1 MNFAQPAFLFA
12 AVLVVP
18 VLLAARRSRAPLAKR
33 QLWSVAALQT
43 LAVLAAVVALA
54 KPWRLGAG
62 QEHRVVVV
70 AGEPTPNWRSEI
82 EALRQTAPQ
91 RDPFVVVRAG
101 AAPVVGLPG
110 ATAVPAAAGTPDLTA
125 ALRVALGTVPV
136 GAAGSVHVWTDG
148 RHDGAALVAVA
159 QELAERGLGVVVH
172 EQVAARP
179 AVALLA
185 VEHPPQVAPGEAF
198 RLFAHVRA
206 DRSRAVRLEVFTGER
221 QVGAAECALV
231 AGEQWCRV
239 DVVVPGQGPVELAVR
254 LVGDDLAADAVA
266 ERSAVLVSSP
276 LRVLHLA
283 ADASRRDALAASLRQ
298 HGIDTYAPADP
309 GQPLVDDAS
318 FWSCRAV
325 LVDDL
330 PAAAWSANHGLV
342 RAAVQGGR
350 GLVLAGTYHNLG
362 PGGYAGS
369 QLAELLP
376 VRMPQREE
384 RRDPSVSLVLI
395 VDTSGS
401 MGGGRLELAK
411 EVARLAIQKLQPHDK
426 VGLIEFHGSKRWAA
440 PLQPATNTIEITRAL
455 NRLQVGGGTIVYDA
469 LEESYFALL
478 NAQTRFQHVLVL
490 TDGGVESGP
499 FETLVRRMAT
509 AGQTVSSV
517 LLGPQ
522 ASSPFLINLA
532 QWGRGR
538 FYACPDKFQLP
549 DLQFREPQSALLPAV
564 QERRVPLVRSEE
576 AEATAAFAG
585 DQLAASGGI
594 VEASVRDGAEVL
606 LRGAGGEPYLVGWDQ
621 GAGRLLVLAGQAI
634 GPQSGELHDDP
645 AYGAFLADL
654 LRSAAAGTAAD
665 GLAQDARLELRT
677 QERGVRVRVVGDAAA
692 TQRLVAR
699 SGEQR
704 CELAPIGT
712 VAEGFLPFDAAGPGV
727 VEVTAGDQ
735 LLVAGAAAP
744 PLPRALRTA
753 DAGPGLAALRAL
765 GAARQGDR
773 QAEWLVAP
781 FAAAA
786 LALFFAALLLRRV
799 PWERRAA
806 AAANRPA
813 GAGGGAVTALA
824 LSALLGAASPLAAQ
838 DPIPLP
844 PSDATAVRAAI
855 DAELRRTGDL
865 EALQTAWR
873 DAPALHR
880 FWLARLR
887 GDLDAAQQIC
897 AEPDLLAS
905 HRDVRVQI
913 LDVLGR
919 PAEALAALGEPGQGA
934 TPTERG
940 QSWLRA
946 AGLRV
951 ASGDRAGAAQALQ
964 NAVAAAGQ
972 REFAQ
977 QAGVL
982 AAGFGFLDLALGW
995 HEVGE
1000 AVHRDNF
1007 QAALRRGSWRLRL
1020 GQPALAARE
1029 YEVAFARAPLHR
1041 DRTFALAMLAAA
1053 HRAAGTLATLADGWL
1068 QRVDGGGAPLHD
1080 AELVALADVLRE
1092 LGRAR
1097 DGLQMLGRLPAERRA
1112 NLGDLALTLAVEAG
1126 DPEAAIAQLQADLA
1140 RDPADV
1146 EARASLAV
1154 LLADLQRDAAAAAVL
1169 REGIAGARPR
1179 ALRRLGDAAIE
1190 LGQDDIV
1197 AAIAAALGGG
1207 SGDDG
1212 SSAVDGA
1219 LFEAAYLRRQNREPD
1234 AVRRL
1239 LGARA
1244 AARSAQD
1251 RLRLAEQLES
1261 LGQLGE
1267 ATELYKAIW
1276 AESRTEDIG
1285 MRLGWLLGE
1294 SKHAADREQAQQ
1306 IFRQVW
1312 TSAGSAARRVQAEER
1327 VLDLAA
1333 REGTLADLA
1342 IELEAQLAEP
1352 TTPNRPAVRDALV
1365 KIYTRARDTTGAVT
1379 ILRQWAKDE
1388 PERRIEALQQLARVH
1403 VSAEEFRNHERVLQ
1417 ELLDADPAG
1426 ELDYRQQLAM
1436 SALERGRP
1444 EDARRHIRG
1453 LLGKPGTP
1461 DTVALEFSAGIYTL
1475 AALHEE
1481 SVRLYRRALALH
1493 PERVE
1498 TFLLLGNA
1506 LRAAGRRDAAIGVFQ
1521 ELLLRQ
1527 LPDDLFVVAVDGLLN
1542 MEAGAPVLAAAAR
1555 AVRVRLAARPEQV
1568 FLHRVLQDL
1577 LEAQGDEPGRLAALE
1592 DTVVAAGEQR
1602 TNFVR
1607 ELLQEA
1613 ETRRDWRAYAA
1624 HGRTLL
1630 MLGDEVPPAV
1640 YLALGEALLH
1650 VEDLD
1655 GAARAFARARLGT
1668 DFAAVEARTAELYE
1682 NAGRLAEAERIR
1694 VRLLRRAP
1702 DDLTLA
1708 MAVARLAERQGAV
1721 ARALPQWVA
1730 AATRLLPGELQAGAG
1745 VARRP
1750 AVVRTTRAPAAVPFA
1765 EPFAGVLRCARS
1777 TAEFAALRD
1786 AIVAA
1791 SATAAPNQRLAA
1803 LRLLRHLARAYPE
1816 PDLLAALQAGEDAL
1830 LAGGDETARREI
1842 RARRL
1847 RAGDFA
1853 GARAV
1858 PGDGETTAE
1867 ELTLLV
1873 VAGTPAELA
1882 AAVARAPARLLP
1894 ALARRLLAA
1903 GRRDEATALLAV
1915 AEAAPAN
1922 ERAAAVEELRRLFGL
1937 AAPVDDAAARTRLT
1951 QALQRSGALVA
1962 KVNVVFATLRD
1973 LPNLPASERAAAIA
1987 QLAGEVITAKD
1998 ASAAERLLAQASDDL
2013 GADAGAQLVEI
2024 AFATVERSFQI
2035 GTRARALHFVPTE
2048 RGVELVRTAL
2058 RRFRDEERRTTL
2070 LQLLG
2075 NAAVPEA
2082 VQLALV
2088 PDCDPRGLVGTDR
2101 LVFTNGLERARP
2113 SPRVLA
2119 ALADRFTQL
2128 LPGDAVTELLRVRTA
2143 GDAAAQRTAAVAA
2156 LRTIGSR
2163 RLGERD
2169 EVVVGHLARTVLP
2182 ADALTLLQELPAN
2195 APLELRVPLAVRSGD
2210 KAAAG
2215 VALLA
2220 AHEAKPDD
2228 TTRLYAA
2235 ANFFEAEGRFEQA
2248 AALYRKVK
2256 SSSPVFY
2263 PHQALQLARLELQAG
2278 NALGALDAL
2287 RAARDPAQTNFRL
2300 LLRALAEVD
2309 DAALR
2314 RSVLADALQQRAARG
2329 ASAGLAAGLI
2339 RAIAGSGA
2347 SSDRLSAVLTSVRLP
2362 TLAPTSA
2369 AEAEAA
2375 PSDYDL
2381 LAFLP
2386 EGEAVALAL
2395 LRTLDD
2401 SARDADLGL
2410 YRGWLGAAA
2419 RHGDAGP
2426 AIASAVATL
2435 QRAPFDAEARR
2446 IVLAAAQV
2454 GLPVPRAAL
2463 LPVLQQVADDPDTP
2477 AATVGSLIELAAN
2490 AGEPALGERILQRLL
2505 SDRAAFAD
2513 TELRPFVPGLFALAC
2528 TRLPQLVAD
2537 AATTGELDSD
2547 VTAELL
2553 AAIVLH
2559 HPDAAAVLTAMQAA
2573 AGPGKDL
2580 AAAFGG
2586 GRAGAELLPQCG
2598 AALVLGDPAA
2608 AIARLGDPN
2617 SYWTAA
2623 RTVVP
2628 QRLAAAVP
2636 PLERWRRPE
2645 QAGAFADELLALVA
2659 TSEPDRAGVLARV
2672 AAVLAARL
2680 QAAGRER
2687 EASELRQRVRGATAA
2702 LAWRTD
2708 DWLPND

>member
-1 MNFAQPAFLFA
+1 MNLAQPAFLFA
-12 AVLVVP
+12 AVLIVP
-18 VLLAARRSRAPLAKR
+18 VLLLARHSRAPLAPR
-33 QLWSVAALQT
+33 QRWLVATLQALA
-43 LAVLAAVVALA
+43 LLAAVVALA
-54 KPWRLGAG
+54 QPWRLGAG
-62 QEHRVVVV
+62 SEHRVVVV
-70 AGEPTPNWRSEI
+70 AGEPTAAWRTAIAS
-82 EALRQTAPQ
+82 LRESAPQ
-91 RDPFVVVRAG
+91 SDPFVVVRAG

-110 ATAVPAAAGTPDLTA
+110 ASDLPDAAGTPDLAA
-125 ALRVALGTVPV
+125 ALGVASAAVPV
-136 GAAGSVHVWTDG
+136 GARGTVHVWTDG
-148 RHDGAALVAVA
+148 RHDGPKLAGVA
-159 QELAERGLGVVVH
+159 QELQSRGLGVVVH
-172 EQVAARP
+172 EQAAAVP
-179 AVALLA
+179 PVALLA

-198 RLFAHVRA
+198 RLTARVRA
-206 DRSRAVRLEVFTGER
+206 DRRQPLRLEVLAGER
-221 QVGAAECALV
+221 LVGASEFV
-231 AGEQWCRV
+231 ADAGAAAHAV

-254 LVGDDLAADAVA
+254 LVGDGLDAAAVH
-266 ERSAVLVSSP
+266 ERSAVLVGAP

-283 ADASRRDALAASLRQ
+283 ADASRREALAASLRP
-298 HGIDTYAPADP
+298 HGVDTYAPSDAN
-309 GQPLVDDAS
+309 QALVDDER
-318 FWSCRAV
+318 FWSCGAV
-325 LVDDL
+325 LIDDL
-330 PAAAWSANHGLV
+330 PAAAWAANHGLV
-342 RAAVQGGR
+342 RAGVLDGR

-362 PGGYAGS
+362 PGGYAS
-369 QLAELLP
+369 SPLAELLP

-509 AGQTVSSV
+509 AGQTVSTV
-517 LLGPQ
+517 LIGPQ

-538 FYACPDKFQLP
+538 FYACPDKYQLP

-564 QERRVPLVRSEE
+564 QERRVPLLRSQE

-585 DQLAASGGI
+585 DQLAPSGGI

-634 GPQSGELHDDP
+634 GPHSGELHDDP

-654 LRSAAAGTAAD
+654 LRSAAAGAGAD
-665 GLAQDARLELRT
+665 GLRRAAQLELRT
-677 QERGVRVRVVGDAAA
+677 QERGVRVRVVGELAA
-692 TQRLVAR
+692 QERLVAQF
-699 SGEQR
+699 GERR
-704 CELAPIGT
+704 CELAAIGE
-712 VAEGFLPFDAAGPGV
+712 VAEGFLPFAEAELGV
-727 VEVTAGDQ
+727 VEVTAGSA
-735 LLVAGAAAP
+735 VVAAGAVAR
-744 PLPRALRTA
+744 PLPRALRTGDRTA
-753 DAGPGLAALRAL
+753 DLLALRSV
-765 GAARQGDR
+765 GPARGGEAQP
-773 QAEWLVAP
+773 EWLVAP
-781 FAAAA
+781 FALLA
-786 LALFFAALLLRRV
+786 LALFGAALLLRRV
-799 PWERRAA
+799 PFEGRFGATATNQRAA
-806 AAANRPA
+806 AVLAAL
-813 GAGGGAVTALA
+813 V
-824 LSALLGAASPLAAQ
+824 LLGSAAPLTAQ
-838 DPIPLP
+838 APVALP
-844 PSDATAVRAAI
+844 PNDETAVRAAI

-865 EALQTAWR
+865 DALVTAWR
-873 DAPALHR
+873 EAPALHR
-880 FWLARLR
+880 FWLARAR
-887 GDLDAAQQIC
+887 GDLEQAQRVC
-897 AEPDLLAS
+897 AEPELQAS
-905 HRDVRVQI
+905 HREVRVQI

-919 PAEALAALGEPGQGA
+919 PAEALAALGDPGQGTTA
-934 TPTERG
+934 VERG

-946 AGLRV
+946 AWLR
-951 ASGDRAGAAQALQ
+951 AAAGDRDGAAAALQ
-964 NAVAAAGQ
+964 SAVAAADQ
-972 REFAQ
+972 RNFAQ

-982 AAGFGFLDLALGW
+982 AAGFGFLELALGW
-995 HEVGE
+995 HEVGA
-1000 AVHRDNF
+1000 AVDRDNF
-1007 QAALRRGSWRLRL
+1007 QAALRRGLWQLRL
-1020 GQPALAARE
+1020 GRPAAAAGE
-1029 YEVAFARAPLHR
+1029 YELAFARAPLQR

-1053 HRAAGTLATLADGWL
+1053 HRAADTLGALADGWL
-1068 QRVDGGGAPLHD
+1068 QRLDGRGTPLHD
-1080 AELVALADVLRE
+1080 AELAACADVLRE

-1097 DGLQMLGRLPAERRA
+1097 DGLAMLARLPQERRA

-1126 DPEAAIAQLQADLA
+1126 DPEAAIAQLQSDLL
-1140 RDPADV
+1140 REPTDV

-1169 REGIAGARPR
+1169 RDGLVGARPR
-1179 ALRRLGDAAIE
+1179 ALRRLGEAAIE
-1190 LGQDDIV
+1190 LGQDDVV
-1197 AAIAAALGGG
+1197 AQVAAALTAGT
-1207 SGDDG
+1207 GDDAG
-1212 SSAVDGA
+1212 SAVDGV
-1219 LFEAAYLRRQNREPD
+1219 LFEVAYLRRQNRDAD

-1239 LGARA
+1239 LGARSA
-1244 AARSAQD
+1244 AGNAQE

-1276 AESRTEDIG
+1276 ADSRTEDIG

-1352 TTPNRPAVRDALV
+1352 ATPNRPAVRDALV

-1379 ILRQWAKDE
+1379 ILRQWAAAE
-1388 PERRIEALQQLARVH
+1388 PERRVEALQQLARVH

-1417 ELLDADPAG
+1417 ELLVLDPAG

-1506 LRAAGRRDAAIGVFQ
+1506 LRAAGQREAAIGVFQ

-1542 MEAGAPVLAAAAR
+1542 MEAPAAVLAAAAR

-1577 LEAQGDEPGRLAALE
+1577 LEAQGDEPGRLTALE

-1613 ETRRDWRAYAA
+1613 ATRRDWRAYAA

-1668 DFAAVEARTAELYE
+1668 DFATVEARTAELYE
-1682 NAGRLAEAERIR
+1682 NAGRLAEAERLR
-1694 VRLLRRAP
+1694 VRLLRRAS
-1702 DDLTLA
+1702 DDLPAAL
-1708 MAVARLAERQGAV
+1708 AVARLAERQGAV
-1721 ARALPQWVA
+1721 ERALPHWLRA
-1730 AATRLLPGELQAGAG
+1730 AVQLLPAELQGSG
-1745 VARRP
+1745 GGARRP
-1750 AVVRTTRAPAAVPFA
+1750 AVVRTTRAPATIPFA

-1777 TAEFAALRD
+1777 SAEFAPLRD
-1786 AIVAA
+1786 ALLAA
-1791 SATAAPNQRLAA
+1791 SASGTVQQRLAA
-1803 LRLLRHLARAYPE
+1803 LRVLRHLARAYPE
-1816 PDLLAALQAGEDAL
+1816 PELAAALQAGETAL
-1830 LAGGDETARREI
+1830 LASGGEAAGREI

-1847 RAGDFA
+1847 QAGDLA

-1858 PGDGETTAE
+1858 PNDGETTAE
-1867 ELTLLV
+1867 ELTLAV

-1882 AAVARAPARLLP
+1882 AAVARAPAKELP

-1903 GRRDEATALLAV
+1903 GRRAEAEGLLAI
-1915 AEAAPAN
+1915 AEAASGPD
-1922 ERAAAVEELRRLFGL
+1922 RAAAQEELRRIFGL
-1937 AAPVDDAAARTRLT
+1937 VTPVDDAAALARMQ
-1951 QALQRSGALVA
+1951 QALQRTGALAA
-1962 KVNVVFATLRD
+1962 KVNAVFASLRD
-1973 LPNLPASERAAAIA
+1973 LPNLPAEQRAAAIA
-1987 QLAGEVITAKD
+1987 QLVGQVIGAKD
-1998 ASAAERLLAQASDDL
+1998 ASAAERLLAQAGDEL
-2013 GADAGAQLVEI
+2013 PPEAGAQLVEI
-2024 AFATVERSFQI
+2024 AFGSIERSFQI
-2035 GTRARALHFVPTE
+2035 GTRARALHFVTPE

-2119 ALADRFTQL
+2119 ALAQRFAEL
-2128 LPGDAVTELLRVRTA
+2128 SPGDSVTELLAVRTA
-2143 GDAAAQRTAAVAA
+2143 GDAAAQRIAAVAA

-2169 EVVVGHLARTVLP
+2169 EVIVGHLARTVLP
-2182 ADALTLLQELPAN
+2182 SDALALLRELPSN
-2195 APLELRVPLAVRSGD
+2195 APIELRMPLAVRSGD

-2215 VALLA
+2215 AALLA

-2235 ANFFEAEGRFEQA
+2235 ANFFEAEGRFEEA

-2256 SSSPVFY
+2256 TSSPVFY
-2263 PHQALQLARLELQAG
+2263 PHQAMQLARLELQAG
-2278 NALGALDAL
+2278 NALGALAAL

-2300 LLRALAEVD
+2300 LLRALAEID
-2309 DAALR
+2309 DAGLR

-2329 ASAGLAAGLI
+2329 ANAGLASGLI
-2339 RAIAGSGA
+2339 RAIAGSGTA
-2347 SSDRLSAVLTSVRLP
+2347 SDRLGAVLTPVRLP
-2362 TLAPTSA
+2362 PLAPASA

-2386 EGEAVALAL
+2386 EGEAVAQAL

-2401 SARDADLGL
+2401 AARDADLGL

-2419 RHGDAGP
+2419 RHGDATGIL
-2426 AIASAVATL
+2426 ATAAATL
-2435 QRAPFDAEARR
+2435 QREPYDAEAKR
-2446 IVLAAAQV
+2446 IVLAAAQL
-2454 GLPVPRAAL
+2454 GLPVPRPQL
-2463 LPVLQQVADDPDTP
+2463 LAVLQQTADDPNTK

-2490 AGEPALGERILQRLL
+2490 AGEQALGERILRRLL
-2505 SDRAAFAD
+2505 TDRTAFAD
-2513 TELRPFVPGLFALAC
+2513 TELRPYVPGLFALAC
-2528 TRLPQLVAD
+2528 ERLPQLVAT
-2537 AATTGELDSD
+2537 AAVAGDLDSD
-2547 VTAELL
+2547 VSAELL

-2559 HPDAAAVLTAMQAA
+2559 HPDAAAVLAAVQAA
-2573 AGPGKDL
+2573 AGAGREL
-2580 AAAFGG
+2580 GAAFGG

-2598 AALVLGDPAA
+2598 AALVLGDEEAA
-2608 AIARLGDPN
+2608 LARLSDAN

-2623 RTVVP
+2623 RTTVP

-2636 PLERWRRPE
+2636 PLARWRHPE
-2645 QAGAFADELLALVA
+2645 QAGAFADGLLALVA
-2659 TSEPDRAGVLARV
+2659 SSEPDRAGVLARV

-2680 QAAGRER
+2680 QAAGQV
-2687 EASELRQRVRGATAA
+2687 EAAQQLRQRLRDATAA
-2702 LAWRTD
+2702 LSWRAD
-2708 DWLPND
+2708 DWLPGS